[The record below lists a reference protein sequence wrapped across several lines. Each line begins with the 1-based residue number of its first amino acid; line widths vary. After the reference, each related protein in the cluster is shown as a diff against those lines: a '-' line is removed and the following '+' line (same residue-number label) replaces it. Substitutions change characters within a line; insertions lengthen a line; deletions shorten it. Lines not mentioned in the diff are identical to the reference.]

1 MLLVNTADGEYTIFA
16 SNRDCSADSVWV
28 YVLEFDSMPVRHA
41 VEDPAEL
48 RKLASLDP
56 VGANER
62 MDGTATIKAD
72 IPENVDIRR
81 YMDKMTEVRSLR
93 DSISRYGAQLDSDRN
108 RYAMSED
115 DQERTRITQE
125 ILRREAMLPKLQDS
139 LDRATSQLQKIEM
152 EFLFSGVVIDPDKVM
167 AAADQE
173 IVGEATSYTFTKM
186 SMGGKLDMKIMDPP
200 VVFDYTFKILPEG
213 QFALDNTIPAGLIY
227 QIQIFGGGG
236 KASVKALKG
245 LSPVFERV
253 SPNGRY
259 VYRVGL
265 FNSYKDVL
273 ANLNSV
279 KRVGFR
285 NAFIV
290 AYLDGEEI
298 SVSKA
303 RTLEAEKT
311 KAQMFYEVRVA
322 PADGEIDSTIMEGI
336 VQQSGGKDVA
346 KVETEEGVVY
356 FIIGPFADKTK
367 AQELAEFIKAMGIGE
382 VTFDLAGME
391 KEQDI

>member
-1 MLLVNTADGEYTIFA
+1 
-16 SNRDCSADSVWV
+16 
-28 YVLEFDSMPVRHA
+28 
-41 VEDPAEL
+41 
-48 RKLASLDP
+48 
-56 VGANER
+56 
-62 MDGTATIKAD
+62 
-72 IPENVDIRR
+72 
-81 YMDKMTEVRSLR
+81 
-93 DSISRYGAQLDSDRN
+93 
-108 RYAMSED
+108 
-115 DQERTRITQE
+115 
-125 ILRREAMLPKLQDS
+125 
-139 LDRATSQLQKIEM
+139 
-152 EFLFSGVVIDPDKVM
+152 
-167 AAADQE
+167 
-173 IVGEATSYTFTKM
+173 
-186 SMGGKLDMKIMDPP
+186 MDPP